1 MPTAR
6 TNAARR
12 RNARSANAIADGA
25 LLAALD
31 LGSNS
36 FHMVVA
42 RNVLGQLRVI
52 DRLRETVRLAEGL
65 DGAGGLRDN
74 VLARALE
81 CLSRFGQRI
90 RSLPSHCVR
99 VVATNTV
106 RQLRNPRI
114 FLRPAEAAL
123 GHPVEIVSG
132 REEARLVY
140 LGVAHAMPPSGKRRL
155 VIDIGGGSTEFIIGE
170 GYEPLERESLQM
182 GCVASTRRFFDNGK
196 LGRRRWKEALTEVS
210 AEFQQFMRAYR
221 DRGWE
226 DAIGSS
232 GTIKSIGEIL
242 AAMKLARGAITDVGL
257 SALCERLLEFE
268 RIDDIELP
276 GLSEDRRPVI
286 AGGLLVLQAAFNE
299 LGLKRMQA
307 SKSALREGVLYDM
320 LGRASDRDPRDGS
333 VDSMM
338 QRYGVDREQAAQV
351 ERTVLSPFDQVAET
365 WGLDGDERRMLA
377 WAARV
382 HEIGLAVAHSQHHVH
397 GAYLIEN
404 SDIAGFS
411 RSEQQM
417 LGALVRCQRRGI
429 PMASIEALPERLA
442 STTLRCV
449 LLLRLAVLL
458 HRSHDRDAPPTVRI
472 AVADK
477 DLRLRLPQRWLAQ
490 PSADPR
496 GPRSRAR
503 GTGGDWLYAV
513 GSFGLISSSKAE
525 AGSR

>member
-1 MPTAR
+1 MLDVTPVARKTEAAAAASTRTA
-6 TNAARR
+6 
-12 RNARSANAIADGA
+12 IGDDA

-42 RNVLGQLRVI
+42 RHVLGQLRVV

-65 DGAGGLRDN
+65 DGEGGLRED
-74 VLARALE
+74 VQARALD

-90 RSLPSHCVR
+90 RNIPQNCVR

-106 RQLRNPRI
+106 RQLRDPHT
-114 FLRPAEAAL
+114 FLVPAEAAL
-123 GHPVEIVSG
+123 GHPIEIISG

-140 LGVAHAMPPSGKRRL
+140 LGVAHASPPSGKRRL
-155 VIDIGGGSTEFIIGE
+155 VIDIGGGSTEFIIGV

-196 LGRRRWKEALTEVS
+196 LGRKRWKEALTEVS
-210 AEFQQFMRAYR
+210 AEFQQFVRVYR
-221 DRGWE
+221 ERGWE
-226 DAIGSS
+226 DVIGSS
-232 GTIKSIGEIL
+232 GTIKSVSEIL
-242 AAMKLARGAITDVGL
+242 AAMKLTRGAITDAAL
-257 SALCERLLEFE
+257 AELCERLLEFE
-268 RIDDIELP
+268 RIEDIDLP

-299 LGLKRMQA
+299 LGLKRMQS

-333 VDSMM
+333 VEALME
-338 QRYGVDREQAAQV
+338 RYGVDREQAARV
-351 ERTVLSPFDQVAET
+351 ERTALALYDQVAES
-365 WGLDGDERRMLA
+365 WSLDSDWRRMLA

-382 HEIGLAVAHSQHHVH
+382 HEIGLAIAHSQHHVH
-397 GAYLIEN
+397 GAYLIEH

-411 RSEQQM
+411 RPEQQI

-429 PMASIEALPERLA
+429 AMSSINALPERLELP
-442 STTLRCV
+442 TLRAT

-458 HRSHDRDAPPTVRI
+458 HRGHDRDELPAI
-472 AVADK
+472 KLDADAK
-477 DLRLRLPQRWLAQ
+477 ELKLRLPERWLDSH
-490 PSADPR
+490 PLTRADLDSER
-496 GPRSRAR
+496 DELAEIGYDLSIRS
-503 GTGGDWLYAV
+503 
-513 GSFGLISSSKAE
+513 I
-525 AGSR
+525 